1 MSANEVEEGEI
12 HYQEREAVAAFDSE
26 ASLHAA
32 VDALMQFGLRQN
44 DMSVLGDAGKLPLV
58 QPGPEAAD
66 RDNAPKTNYSS
77 TDARTE
83 GLAALAGGPALVAGF
98 IAAAVAGTGGAA
110 LIPAIVITAGG
121 TAVGGAVGLMLARL
135 FGRKHAAYVEHQIR
149 SGGLLLWV
157 HVPDAGKDAKIAEI
171 LKSKGGR
178 EVHFHVADRTWG
190 STDRPLHDFN
200 PDPLLRL

>member
-1 MSANEVEEGEI
+1 MSASEVEEGEI

-26 ASLHAA
+26 AALHAA

-44 DMSVLGDAGKLPLV
+44 DMSVLGDVGKLPLV
-58 QPGPEAAD
+58 QPGHEPAD

-77 TDARTE
+77 PDARTE
-83 GLAALAGGPALVAGF
+83 GLAALAGAPALVAGF

-110 LIPAIVITAGG
+110 LIPAIAITVGG
-121 TAVGGAVGLMLARL
+121 TAVGGTAGLLLARL
-135 FGRKHAAYVEHQIR
+135 FGRKHAAYVESQIR

-157 HVPDAGKDAKIAEI
+157 HVPDADKDAKIAGI

-178 EVHFHVADRTWG
+178 DVHFHVAHRTWG
-190 STDRPLHDFN
+190 SADRPLHDFQ
-200 PDPLLRL
+200 PDPLLKL

>member
-1 MSANEVEEGEI
+1 MNANEVEEGEI

-32 VDALMQFGLRQN
+32 VDALMQLGLRQN

-58 QPGPEAAD
+58 QPSHEPAD
-66 RDNAPKTNYSS
+66 RDSTPKTNYSS
-77 TDARTE
+77 PDSRTE
-83 GLAALAGGPALVAGF
+83 GLAALAGGPALVGGF

-110 LIPAIVITAGG
+110 LIPAIAITVGG
-121 TAVGGAVGLMLARL
+121 TAVGGTMGVMLAWL
-135 FGRKHAAYVEHQIR
+135 FGRRHAAYVERQIR

-157 HVPDAGKDAKIAEI
+157 HVPDTDKDAKIVGI
-171 LKSKGGR
+171 LKSHGGR
-178 EVHFHVADRTWG
+178 DVHFHVAHRTWG
-190 STDRPLHDFN
+190 SADRPLHDFN